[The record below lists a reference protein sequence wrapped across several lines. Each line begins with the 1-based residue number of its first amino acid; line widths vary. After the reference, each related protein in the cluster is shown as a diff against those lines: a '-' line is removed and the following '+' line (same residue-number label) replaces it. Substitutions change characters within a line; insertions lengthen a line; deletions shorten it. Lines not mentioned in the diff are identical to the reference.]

1 MGPRQIVKGAIA
13 ALACACAT
21 LAMPANVACGAPAP
35 LVHAQSDT
43 PVPEHYMVILKPGV
57 SSSAFLAHRAAVAQ
71 FVLAERSSNVT
82 DADFGFR
89 HIYDMDTH
97 LQGYAGRF
105 SPAMLQYIRAQP
117 EVDYVEADSIVRA
130 TVLEQDGRYVH
141 DMPPA
146 AAAQTMPWD
155 NPARHLTEDGAP
167 WGLARISHRRSL
179 SLGTFNK
186 YVYESIAGDGVTAYI
201 IDTGI
206 RVDHEDFGGRARWGT
221 TIPLNDK
228 DEDAHGHG
236 THCAGTIGS
245 STYGVAKKAELVAV
259 KVLGSNGQG
268 AMSDVTAGVLWAVA
282 DAQERT
288 RKMRA
293 RPWSPAA
300 RKHRGFVANMSLGG
314 TKSPTLER
322 AVNGAVMTGMHFA
335 VAAGNENQDACNVSP
350 AAAKHAVTVGA
361 STITDERA
369 FFSNKGSCVDIF
381 APGLRVLST
390 WNEGPRSANVMSGTS
405 MASPHVVGL
414 MAYMLSIYGT
424 EDFGLVAEPPHKAP
438 HGAWRSWV
446 HAMTRMVPVPFQAL
460 LRAHE
465 ALWPAAEPD
474 VAVLSVESRLT
485 PAQLKRAMR
494 SMATP
499 GSRYH
504 E

>member
-1 MGPRQIVKGAIA
+1 MPSGGAYS
-13 ALACACAT
+13 
-21 LAMPANVACGAPAP
+21 MPTAP
-35 LVHAQSDT
+35 LVQAQGNA
-43 PVPEHYMVILKPGV
+43 PVPEHYMVVLKPGV

-71 FVLAERSSNVT
+71 FVLAATPGDST
-82 DADFGFR
+82 DTDFGFR

-117 EVDYVEADSIVRA
+117 EVDFVEADSIVHA
-130 TVLEQDGRYVH
+130 AVLEQDGRYVH
-141 DMPPA
+141 EMPPTA
-146 AAAQTMPWD
+146 ATQMMPWD
-155 NPARHLTEDGAP
+155 DPARHLTEDGAP

-186 YVYESIAGDGVTAYI
+186 YVYESVAGDGVTAYI

-221 TIPLNDK
+221 TIPMGDT

-245 STYGVAKKAELVAV
+245 TTYGVAKKAELVAV

-268 AMSDVTAGVLWAVA
+268 AMSDVTAGVLWTVA

-293 RPWSPAA
+293 RPWLPAA

-314 TKSPTLER
+314 AKSPTLDR
-322 AVNGAVMTGMHFA
+322 AVNGAVMAGMHFA
-335 VAAGNENQDACNVSP
+335 VAAGNENQNACNVSP
-350 AAAKHAVTVGA
+350 ASAKNAVTVGA
-361 STITDERA
+361 STIADERA
-369 FFSNKGSCVDIF
+369 FFSNKGTCVDIF

-390 WNEGPRSANVMSGTS
+390 WNEDPRSANIMSGTS
-405 MASPHVVGL
+405 MAAPHVVGL

-424 EDFGLVAEPPHKAP
+424 EDFGLLAEPPQKAP
-438 HGAWRSWV
+438 QGAWHSWV
-446 HAMTRMVPVPFQAL
+446 HAMTRMMPAPFQVL

-465 ALWPAAEPD
+465 ALWPAMEPD
-474 VAVLSVESRLT
+474 AAVLSVGSRLT
-485 PAQLKRAMR
+485 PAQLKHAMR
-494 SMATP
+494 SMATAGALTDLDP
-499 GSRYH
+499 DTINKLAYNNATSVAL
-504 E
+504 